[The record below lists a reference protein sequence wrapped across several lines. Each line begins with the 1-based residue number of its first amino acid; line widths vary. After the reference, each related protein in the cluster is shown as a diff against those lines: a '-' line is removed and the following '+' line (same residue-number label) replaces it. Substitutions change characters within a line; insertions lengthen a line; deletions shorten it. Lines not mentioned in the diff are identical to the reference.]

1 MHNAFLS
8 AITLGI
14 FTATLVSCNNDAG
27 NKNNAALSTSDNS
40 TQTASI
46 SNDSLVKR
54 GNYLVS
60 SIGCDDCHSPKT
72 MGPQGPQL
80 DMEHRLSGYPA
91 DRPISKVT
99 GEAMKNG
106 WILMGGDL
114 TSSVGPWGMSFAANL
129 TSDSTGIGNWTEA
142 QFITAIRKGKY
153 KGIETN
159 RDLLPP
165 MPWQNFNHLG
175 DDDLRAIFAYLKS
188 TKPVH
193 NVVPAPKAPTQL

>member
-1 MHNAFLS
+1 MRLS
-8 AITLGI
+8 VLLIAALGI
-14 FTATLVSCNNDAG
+14 GVAGVTACNGSKSNTETTNPEANQAVSH
-27 NKNNAALSTSDNS
+27 
-40 TQTASI
+40 
-46 SNDSLVKR
+46 DSLVKR
-54 GNYLVS
+54 GGYLVAT
-60 SIGCDDCHSPKT
+60 IGCDDCHSPKT

-80 DMEHRLSGYPA
+80 DMERRLSGYPS
-91 DRPISKVT
+91 DRPIAKADKGVLHT
-99 GEAMKNG
+99 GYF
-106 WILMGGDL
+106 LMGGDL

-142 QFITAIRKGKY
+142 QFLTAIRKGKS
-153 KGIETN
+153 KGIESN

-165 MPWQNFNHLG
+165 MPWQNFSHLS